1 MPSIV
6 FSHRYILKTQEY
18 KFMIP
23 VRFYNPQQDSRSDV
37 WLCLLDT
44 GAHTSVLPPD
54 LVRSAGHDLL
64 NGKSVRS
71 LEAAWGDSR
80 QTYHHTFIPEIM
92 GSDFSTV
99 LYSLPEMQF
108 DCTDGEHHD
117 PILGADN
124 FLKYFRCEFDYPN
137 ETVTLHW

>member
-1 MPSIV
+1 
-6 FSHRYILKTQEY
+6 
-18 KFMIP
+18 MIP
-23 VRFYNPQQDSRSDV
+23 VRFYNPHKDSRSDV

-54 LVRSAGHDLL
+54 LTRNTGHDLL
-64 NGKSVRS
+64 NGKNGQP

-80 QTYHHTFIPEIM
+80 RTYHHTFIPEIM
-92 GSDFSTV
+92 KSDFSTV
-99 LYSLPEMQF
+99 LYALPETQF
-108 DCTDGEHHD
+108 ACTAEEHHD

-124 FLKYFRCEFDYPN
+124 FLRYFRCEFDYPK